1 MRQPSSR
8 WNRASALSAA
18 TARSARCTP
27 SIIPKKPRSRLAK
40 SKNATL
46 LAQAG
51 YPDGLKLD
59 LHTTDT
65 GNRRDLAVVLKEQW
79 AEAGID
85 VNVIIEPESVYFA
98 DNGWLQVDLGIT
110 NWGCAPYPQFTWIR

>member
-1 MRQPSSR
+1 M
-8 WNRASALSAA
+8 
-18 TARSARCTP
+18 
-27 SIIPKKPRSRLAK
+27 
-40 SKNATL
+40 SKNARL

-85 VNVIIEPESVYFA
+85 VMSSSSGER
-98 DNGWLQVDLGIT
+98 LL
-110 NWGCAPYPQFTWIR
+110 RR